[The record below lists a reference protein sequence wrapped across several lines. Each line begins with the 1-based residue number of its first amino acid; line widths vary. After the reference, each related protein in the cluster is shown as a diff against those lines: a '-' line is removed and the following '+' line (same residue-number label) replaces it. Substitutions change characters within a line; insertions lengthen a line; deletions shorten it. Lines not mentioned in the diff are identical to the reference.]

1 MNTGGVK
8 VRALAWAGLV
18 VVPLGLA
25 CAVGIRLWPWGGPG
39 IGWVEAS
46 AYLAV
51 VGAVWGLA
59 HVLDR
64 GSFRGRDGDEGHQ
77 AASFAVLFVVALAI
91 CLLMARDAMHE
102 WQATHR
108 PTVSVA
114 ASVDGCREISGDY
127 TSTDSCVYHWS
138 YQGRSREEEHDA
150 HEVYP
155 NGYVLTVALDPANGD
170 FVDTG
175 VARFVLKTVG
185 AGTVACEVLFQLAV
199 APVAIS
205 GWLRRIRP
213 GL

>member
-1 MNTGGVK
+1 MNTGGDK

-64 GSFRGRDGDEGHQ
+64 GSFRGRDGDEGRQ
-77 AASFAVLFVVALAI
+77 AASFAVLFIVTLAG
-91 CLLMARDAMHE
+91 CLVARDAMHE
-102 WQATHR
+102 WQAAHR
-108 PTVSVA
+108 PTVAVA

-127 TSTDSCVYHWS
+127 TPTDSCVYQWS

-155 NGYVLTVALDPANGD
+155 DGYVLTVALDPATGD

-185 AGTVACEVLFQLAV
+185 AGVLACTALFQLAV
-199 APVAIS
+199 VPVAIS
-205 GWLRRIRP
+205 SWLRRIRP

>member
-1 MNTGGVK
+1 MNSGGVK

-39 IGWVEAS
+39 IGWAEAS

-64 GSFRGRDGDEGHQ
+64 GSFRGRDGDEGRQ
-77 AASFAVLFVVALAI
+77 AASFALLFVFTLAA
-91 CLLMARDAMHE
+91 CLLIARDAIHE

-127 TSTDSCVYHWS
+127 TPTDSCVYHWS
-138 YQGRSREEEHDA
+138 YQGRSREEEHNA

-155 NGYVLTVALDPANGD
+155 DGHVLTVALDPATGD
-170 FVDTG
+170 FADTG

-185 AGTVACEVLFQLAV
+185 AGTVACTVLLLVGA
-199 APVAIS
+199 APMAIS
-205 GWLRRIRP
+205 DWLPRIRR